1 MAKTWYVY
9 FAVSANPVSEYV
21 VSVLS
26 VFDTIVFQVEPQSV
40 DLSILY
46 PVTAEPPL
54 LLGAVQLR
62 LICDDETAV
71 ATRFRGSAGGVIH
84 FTPHVTQFLKVQ
96 KLTYRNNPG

>member
-1 MAKTWYVY
+1 MEKSCFVF
-9 FAVSANPVSEYV
+9 FAVSVNPFSEFV

-26 VFDTIVFQVEPQSV
+26 VFDTIVFQVDPKSFY
-40 DLSILY
+40 LSILY
-46 PVTAEPPL
+46 LVTAEPPL